1 MPLGAAPLKSA
12 DSFIYHLGK
21 SLRRV
26 TTLSTEALT
35 EIHGRKWV
43 RYVDNFHRHGDLP
56 EEHDN
61 DDLGEV
67 ALNAM
72 LDPLTSDRTEILSPA
87 ILRAAERKSEGA
99 EVSRAK
105 NNSTKGPVVPEVP
118 ESLDDI
124 LNKGDEKRAKTRRS
138 VKDGKPPTQNSA
150 EPRTI
155 V

>member
-1 MPLGAAPLKSA
+1 MGAAPLKSA
-12 DSFIYHLGK
+12 DGFIYHLGK

-26 TTLSTEALT
+26 TTLSTEART
-35 EIHGRKWV
+35 DIHARKWI
-43 RYVDNFHRHGDLP
+43 RYVDYFHRHGDLP
-56 EEHDN
+56 DEHDE
-61 DDLGEV
+61 DDLGEI

-72 LDPLTSDRTEILSPA
+72 LDPLVPDRTEILSPA

-105 NNSTKGPVVPEVP
+105 KDSTKGPVVPEVP

-124 LNKGDEKRAKTRRS
+124 LDKNDEKRAKTRRS
-138 VKDGKPPTQNSA
+138 VKDGKPPTPNSA